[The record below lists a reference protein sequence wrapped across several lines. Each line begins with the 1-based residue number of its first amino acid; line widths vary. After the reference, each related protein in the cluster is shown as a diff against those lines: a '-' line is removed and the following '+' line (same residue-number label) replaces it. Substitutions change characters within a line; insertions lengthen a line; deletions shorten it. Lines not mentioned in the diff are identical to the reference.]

1 MAGEFGTIKYED
13 GSVVALGEDDAP
25 ELTEEAAGWLVSV
38 QRFDGDSDALHAF
51 LDAREAFLREAEA
64 AGVPR
69 AAFLPFRPNEPGFMD
84 RAREVFTAFPKAMGW
99 AAE

>member
-1 MAGEFGTIKYED
+1 MPRDDQTPSD
-13 GSVVALGEDDAP
+13 WDDAAEP
-25 ELTEEAAGWLVSV
+25 TEAEALWAVRS
-38 QRFDGDSDALHAF
+38 RDFKNDGDATTIF
-51 LDAREAFLREAEA
+51 VVEREAFLREAEA

-69 AAFLPFRPNEPGFMD
+69 AAFLPFEPNKPGFMD